1 MSESG
6 YTIILYILC
15 AVLQVCIAGGAVSFL
30 ILSRAGSDKLFSE
43 NGFGRAAVRMLF
55 RERLYLLT
63 SLVLLEVVLIS
74 VLTRNIP
81 SAASGVLASVPRGIT
96 IPVMVLVIIMVKVSA
111 AGLASSRPAGFAVFF
126 SYPLAGIYFLFWPV
140 AALLWKTVNRF
151 FPLLGAELSSPLC
164 IFPESDEN
172 GEGFIEENGSRLV
185 RSIVEFGE
193 KKVREVMVP
202 RIDIL
207 ALESHLEL
215 DRIRKIV
222 IEAGHSRVPVFD
234 GNVDNIIGILF
245 VKDLVRVI
253 GNEEEFD
260 LKRIIREA
268 YYVPEGKRIND
279 LLREFQLRKKHM
291 AIVVD
296 EYGGTSG
303 IVTLEDI
310 LEEIVGEIRDED
322 DIEGP
327 LIRKISE
334 GNYSVKG
341 VMNINDLNDTLRI
354 SIPTEEADT
363 LAGFLYSLLGR
374 VPEEG
379 ERIEFEGLVFEVEL
393 LEGQRI
399 TDIRLIF
406 PDDKGSR
413 PDAAG

>member
-1 MSESG
+1 MNDGDYS
-6 YTIILYILC
+6 IVIYILT
-15 AVLQVCIAGGAVSFL
+15 AALQACIAGGAVSFL

-43 NGFGRAAVRMLF
+43 NGLGRATVKMLF
-55 RERLYLLT
+55 RERLHLFT
-63 SLVLLEVVLIS
+63 SLVLLEVILIS

-81 SAASGVLASVPRGIT
+81 SMASGALSSAHPGLT
-96 IPVMVLVIIMVKVSA
+96 IPVMALVIITVKVTA
-111 AGLASSRPAGFAVFF
+111 AGLASSRPAGFAAFLG
-126 SYPLAGIYFLFWPV
+126 YPLAGIYFAFWPV
-140 AALLWKTVNRF
+140 TTLLWQVLNRF
-151 FPLLGAELSSPLC
+151 FPLLSAELSSPLC
-164 IFPESDEN
+164 IFPESEEN

-234 GNVDNIIGILF
+234 GNMDNIIGILF
-245 VKDLVRVI
+245 VKDLVKVI

-260 LKRIIREA
+260 LRRIIRDA

-334 GNYSVKG
+334 GIYSVKG
-341 VMNINDLNDTLRI
+341 VMNINDLNETLRT

-399 TDIRLIF
+399 TDIRLRF
-406 PDDKGSR
+406 PGRKGSG
-413 PDAAG
+413 AEAGG

>member
-1 MSESG
+1 VVSR
-6 YTIILYILC
+6 I
-15 AVLQVCIAGGAVSFL
+15 GG
-30 ILSRAGSDKLFSE
+30 
-43 NGFGRAAVRMLF
+43 MLF
-55 RERLYLLT
+55 RERLHLITALC
-63 SLVLLEVVLIS
+63 LLEIVVIVFCAWMIPPAAA
-74 VLTRNIP
+74 VLF
-81 SAASGVLASVPRGIT
+81 SGAPAGLTVPL
-96 IPVMVLVIIMVKVSA
+96 MVLVLIAVKITA
-111 AGLASSRPAGFAVFF
+111 AGLASGNPERLALLLT
-126 SYPLAGIYFLFWPV
+126 YPLAGIYFIFRPLTTIFWRG
-140 AALLWKTVNRF
+140 LNRF
-151 FPLLGAELSSPLC
+151 FPLLGVELSSPLC
-164 IFPESDEN
+164 IFPDSSEN

-207 ALESHLEL
+207 ALESHMEL

-222 IEAGHSRVPVFD
+222 LEAGHSRVPVFE

-245 VKDLVRVI
+245 VKDLVTVI
-253 GNEEEFD
+253 GDEESFD
-260 LKRIIREA
+260 LRRILREA

-327 LIRKISE
+327 LIRKVSE

-341 VMNINDLNDTLRI
+341 GININDLNEALRL

-379 ERIEFEGLVFEVEL
+379 ERIDFEGLIFEVEL

-399 TDIRLIF
+399 TEVRIWF
-406 PDDKGSR
+406 PGHPES
-413 PDAAG
+413 AADTGR

>member
-1 MSESG
+1 MNNIYSIAAYITAIFFQGTVSG
-6 YTIILYILC
+6 GL
-15 AVLQVCIAGGAVSFL
+15 VSFL
-30 ILSRAGSDKLFSE
+30 ILSRTGSERILSE
-43 NGFGRAAVRMLF
+43 KGFGSKIRKKLF
-55 RERLYLLT
+55 RERLHLITALIF
-63 SLVLLEVVLIS
+63 LEVIIIAVCTVTVSGAAAGILPSAPPELIIPVLI
-74 VLTRNIP
+74 LIM
-81 SAASGVLASVPRGIT
+81 I
-96 IPVMVLVIIMVKVSA
+96 LVKISA
-111 AGLASSRPAGFAVFF
+111 AGMASSMPEGFALLL
-126 SYPLAGIYFLFWPV
+126 SYPLAVIYFVLRPVTTVFWK
-140 AALLWKTVNRF
+140 AVNRF
-151 FPLLGAELSSPLC
+151 FPLLSAELTSPLC
-164 IFPESDEN
+164 IFPELNDN

-207 ALESHLEL
+207 ALESYMEL
-215 DRIRKIV
+215 DRIRKVV
-222 IEAGHSRVPVFD
+222 IEAGHSRVPVFE

-253 GNEEEFD
+253 GNEEGFD

-327 LIRKISE
+327 LIRKISG

-341 VMNINDLNDTLRI
+341 GININDLNDTLRI
-354 SIPTEEADT
+354 SIPTDEADT

-379 ERIEFEGLVFEVEL
+379 ELIEFDGFVFEVEL

-399 TDIRLIF
+399 TDVRIMF
-406 PDDKGSR
+406 PQEIETEEKKNR
-413 PDAAG
+413 